1 MNTRICRGT
10 TLDDPEN
17 GTAYTQACLWQRHKP
32 LKFHSAKISY
42 VVQILKGVSG
52 HQYLLQEANKSKVVC
67 ILSAICLSIELRPET
82 LMCLE

>member
-1 MNTRICRGT
+1 MNTRICRNA

-17 GTAYTQACLWQRHKP
+17 GTAYTQSMSLAKAKSLN
-32 LKFHSAKISY
+32 FHSAKIQY
-42 VVQILKGVSG
+42 MAQILKRVSG
-52 HQYLLQEANKSKVVC
+52 QQYLLQEANKSKVVW